1 MAVPEDR
8 VLDATQAAALLG
20 VKRRW
25 LVREGIRKFTVP
37 FLRPPGSNQILFL
50 ESDLWRTVETWRA
63 NDKVGTSPRDE
74 RAKSLDRNSSRK
86 IARHGRSSGGD
97 DNPGQGKQAA

>member
-1 MAVPEDR
+1 MGVREDR

-25 LVREGIRKFTVP
+25 LVREDIRKFKVP
-37 FLRPPGSNQILFL
+37 FIRPPGSNQILFL

-63 NDKVGTSPRDE
+63 NDKVGTPPRDE
-74 RAKSLDRNSSRK
+74 RAKSLDRKSPK
-86 IARHGRSSGGD
+86 KKGRHGQLSGR
-97 DNPGQGKQAA
+97 

>member
-1 MAVPEDR
+1 MGVREDR

-25 LVREGIRKFTVP
+25 LVREGIRKFKVP
-37 FLRPPGSNQILFL
+37 FIRPPGSNQILFL

-63 NDKVGTSPRDE
+63 NDKVGTAPRDK
-74 RAKSLDRNSSRK
+74 RATSLDRKGSKRK
-86 IARHGRSSGGD
+86 
-97 DNPGQGKQAA
+97 KLKV

>member
-1 MAVPEDR
+1 MTVHEDR

-25 LVREGIRKFTVP
+25 LVREGIRKFKVP
-37 FLRPPGSNQILFL
+37 FIRPPGSRQILFL

-63 NDKVGTSPRDE
+63 NDRVGTGPRDE
-74 RAKSLDRNSSRK
+74 RPKSLDRARK
-86 IARHGRSSGGD
+86 
-97 DNPGQGKQAA
+97 GKR